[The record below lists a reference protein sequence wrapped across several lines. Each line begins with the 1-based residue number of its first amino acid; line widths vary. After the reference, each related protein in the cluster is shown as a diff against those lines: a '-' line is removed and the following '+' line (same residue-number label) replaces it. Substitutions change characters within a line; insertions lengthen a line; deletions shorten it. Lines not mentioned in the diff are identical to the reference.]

1 MKRLRKSFLSISI
14 ITLFLLIFAGITQSY
29 AAIANPAVRY
39 GVVSVRPDAGY
50 GYLVSGNDKVWKIVE
65 YNNASSNPAVIDYS
79 KTIYCLKQGLG
90 FGSGGIRPDPEY
102 YDTYFDMKKDYGTM
116 PANYKSMLP
125 ENYNEVLWLLDNI
138 YVADGTESSK
148 QEREALLAK
157 VFKDDLEDD
166 MLYPPFTMED
176 IVLTDS
182 DMDVVQQL
190 AIWYFTNPEN
200 DYLDNNINLYIS
212 PDELAQPNE
221 FKILSDRE
229 FDDEDGYIRLEQAN
243 KYFSYLKRE
252 AVANASNY
260 GDGAIREDN
269 RRPIE
274 LSKTGIAVNK
284 QGNNYIIGPYKINK
298 ITDADYTLNAT
309 FKEGSQA
316 GQTFTDYT
324 LLDQNQQP
332 TSKTINEL
340 VGENFYISVPVTTD
354 VETIVFTIDVE
365 YYVRELQYWTV
376 GDAPS
381 TNQPIVIVKRIP
393 KNYSDSVSVT
403 IPKEEPEKIFDLS
416 LRKFIT
422 AVNDEELRDAE
433 GNLIREPQVDVSKLN
448 NTVNGT
454 YITTA
459 DYNHIKTPVSVKAG
473 DIVTYTIRVYNEGE
487 MAGYA
492 NEITDYLPPELE
504 FLPEDALNKAYGWQL
519 DPNDPS
525 NRTVKTNYLSK
536 ETETSS
542 GEHILLPF
550 EKPNTNG
557 LVQLTLDY
565 KEVQIRC
572 RVKTSNIVN
581 QKITNIAEITEYKDA
596 EGNPAIDRDSTQDNV
611 NLPPDSNLPNYKDD
625 EINSGIPY
633 IPGQEDDD
641 DFEKLVMQRFDLS
654 LRKFITSVNGEELVK
669 EDGTYL
675 REPIVDV
682 TPLKEGTSTTAI
694 YNHSK
699 IPVGVSIGDEVVYTI
714 RVYNEGEV
722 AGYANEIVD
731 HLPPELEFLPDDELN
746 RSYGW
751 ELDAND
757 ATGRTIKT
765 KYLSY
770 ETDQEENLIDA
781 FDKNTMDTLD
791 YKEVKVKCKVKDV
804 QETGKK
810 ITNIADIT
818 EYKDEDGNITVDI
831 DSDAGN
837 VVLPTDDNLPNYK
850 DDEINSGADYI
861 PGQEDDDDFEK
872 LVMKKFDLSLR
883 KFITAVNGEELQ
895 KEDGSYLRAPIVDV
909 IPLVEGTGTTAIYN
923 HTKIPVGVQVGDEVI
938 YTIRVYNE
946 GEVAGYA
953 NEIVDHLPPELEF
966 LPDDELNKQ
975 YGWEIDVNDET
986 GRTVRTKYLSHENDA
1001 ENNRIDAFDK
1011 DTMTTLDYKD
1021 IKIKCRVRTTQE
1033 TGKKITNIADITEYK
1048 DEAGKPAIDID
1059 SEPDNVVL
1067 PPDTD
1072 LPNYKD
1078 DEINSG
1084 ADYIP
1089 GQEDDDDFEKLVM
1102 KKFDLSLRKFITSV
1116 NGEELVDENGKYL
1129 REPVVDVTPLVE
1141 GTGTTAIY
1149 NHTKVPVGVKPGDIV
1164 VYTIRVYNEGEVA
1177 GYANEIVDHLPP
1189 ELEFIINDDLNA
1201 SYGWKL
1207 DPNDTSLRTIRTSIL
1222 SYEYDEEE
1230 NLIDGFDKDT
1240 METLDYK
1247 EIKVKCKV
1255 KDVQE
1260 TGKKIT
1266 NIADITEYK
1275 DESGNIATDIDSKP
1289 DNVVLPPDSD
1299 LPNYKDDEINSGADY
1314 IPGQEDDDDFEKLKM
1329 QQFDLALRK
1338 FITKINDGDVTS
1350 RIPVVDASKLYTY
1363 VGGKLVT
1370 TATYTHPKD
1379 PILVSSGDTVVY
1391 TIRIYNEGD
1400 VAGYASEIMDDIP
1413 EGLEFLP
1420 ENDTNITYRWKM
1432 LKEDGTETD
1441 NPEEAVK
1448 ITTDYLSKE
1457 QEKNEGDNLIPGFDK
1472 STMTE
1477 PAYKDVKVAFKVTE
1491 PNSSDRV
1498 IINTA
1503 EITDDTDE
1511 DGNPVEDID
1520 STPDNEEPEEDDI
1533 DIEKIKVVEFDLALR
1548 KFITAVNDTEIT
1560 NRVPQVNIAEDGT
1573 ISYLHTKEPVEVVN
1587 GNLVTYTLRIYN
1599 EGTMNGYAKEIKDDI
1614 PDGLEFVPDNSVN
1627 QEYRW
1632 KMLAEDGETE
1642 VTDVEDAKYVVTDYL
1657 SKEQET
1663 VEGGNMIPAFDR
1675 ETMTE
1680 PAYKDVKVVFKV
1692 VEPNTSDRVLI
1703 NTAEIT
1709 DDSDEDGN
1717 DVVDKDSVPD
1727 NDNPEEDDIDIE
1739 KVKVKY
1745 FDLALKKWVTQ
1756 AIVTQDGK
1764 TTVTE
1769 TGHTGDENPEP
1780 IVKVDLHRN
1789 DINDVTVKFKYK
1801 IKVTNEGEIE
1811 GYVKE
1816 ITDHIPDG
1824 LRFEAADNPKWTQVD
1839 DKTITTDQLKDTL
1852 LQPGESAT
1860 VEVILTWIN
1869 DGDNMGVMTNIAEIS
1884 EDYNDSN
1891 TPDIDSTPGNEV
1903 PGEDDIDDAPVMLT
1917 VAAGEVPSYIGFG
1930 TLIVAILAGGI
1941 FLIKKYVFA

>member
-354 VETIVFTIDVE
+354 VETIVFTINVE

-448 NTVNGT
+448 TTVNGT

-504 FLPEDALNKAYGWQL
+504 FLPDDALNQQYGWVL
-519 DPNDPS
+519 DANDPS
-525 NRTVKTNYLSK
+525 GRTVTTNYLSK
-536 ETETSS
+536 ETETTS
-542 GEHILLPF
+542 GDHLLDAF
-550 EKPNTNG
+550 AG
-557 LVQLTLDY
+557 DTLDY
-565 KEVQIRC
+565 KDVQIRC
-572 RVKTSNIVN
+572 KVKTTNVVN
-581 QKITNIAEITEYKDA
+581 QKITNIAEITEYKD
-596 EGNPAIDRDSTQDNV
+596 ESGNPAIDRDSTQDNV
-611 NLPPDSNLPNYKDD
+611 NLPPDNELPNYKDD

-654 LRKFITSVNGEELVK
+654 LRKFIT
-669 EDGTYL
+669 
-675 REPIVDV
+675 
-682 TPLKEGTSTTAI
+682 
-694 YNHSK
+694 
-699 IPVGVSIGDEVVYTI
+699 
-714 RVYNEGEV
+714 
-722 AGYANEIVD
+722 
-731 HLPPELEFLPDDELN
+731 
-746 RSYGW
+746 
-751 ELDAND
+751 
-757 ATGRTIKT
+757 
-765 KYLSY
+765 
-770 ETDQEENLIDA
+770 
-781 FDKNTMDTLD
+781 
-791 YKEVKVKCKVKDV
+791 
-804 QETGKK
+804 
-810 ITNIADIT
+810 
-818 EYKDEDGNITVDI
+818 
-831 DSDAGN
+831 
-837 VVLPTDDNLPNYK
+837 
-850 DDEINSGADYI
+850 
-861 PGQEDDDDFEK
+861 
-872 LVMKKFDLSLR
+872 
-883 KFITAVNGEELQ
+883 AVNGEELLA
-895 KEDGSYLRAPIVDV
+895 EDGTYLRAPIVDV
-909 IPLVEGTGTTAIYN
+909 TPLVNGTGTTAIYN
-923 HTKIPVGVQVGDEVI
+923 HTKIPVGVQVGDEVV

-975 YGWEIDVNDET
+975 YGWELDANDTT
-986 GRTVRTKYLSHENDA
+986 GRTIRTKYLSFETNAQDNLI
-1001 ENNRIDAFDK
+1001 EAFDK
-1011 DTMTTLDYKD
+1011 DTMETLDYKEV
-1021 IKIKCRVRTTQE
+1021 KVKCKVRTTQE

-1048 DEAGKPAIDID
+1048 DENGNVATDID
-1059 SEPDNVVL
+1059 SDAGNVVL
-1067 PPDTD
+1067 PTD
-1072 LPNYKD
+1072 DNLPNYKD

-1363 VGGKLVT
+1363 VDGKLVT

-1560 NRVPQVNIAEDGT
+1560 DRVPQVNIAEDGT

-1764 TTVTE
+1764 ATVTE

-1884 EDYNDSN
+1884 KDYNDSN

>member
-354 VETIVFTIDVE
+354 VETIVFTINVE

-448 NTVNGT
+448 TTVNGS

-459 DYNHIKTPVSVKAG
+459 EYNHTKVPVSVKAG

-487 MAGYA
+487 TAGYA
-492 NEITDYLPPELE
+492 NEITDYLPEELE
-504 FLPEDALNKAYGWQL
+504 FLPDDALNQQYGWVL
-519 DPNDPS
+519 DANDPS
-525 NRTVKTNYLSK
+525 GRTVTTNYLSK
-536 ETETSS
+536 ETETTS
-542 GEHILLPF
+542 GDHLLDAF
-550 EKPNTNG
+550 AG
-557 LVQLTLDY
+557 DTLDY
-565 KEVQIRC
+565 KDVQIRC
-572 RVKTSNIVN
+572 KVKTTNVVN
-581 QKITNIAEITEYKDA
+581 QKITNIAEITEYKD
-596 EGNPAIDRDSTQDNV
+596 ESGNPAIDRDSTQDNV
-611 NLPPDSNLPNYKDD
+611 NLPPDNELPNYKDD

-654 LRKFITSVNGEELVK
+654 LRKFIT
-669 EDGTYL
+669 
-675 REPIVDV
+675 
-682 TPLKEGTSTTAI
+682 
-694 YNHSK
+694 
-699 IPVGVSIGDEVVYTI
+699 
-714 RVYNEGEV
+714 
-722 AGYANEIVD
+722 
-731 HLPPELEFLPDDELN
+731 
-746 RSYGW
+746 
-751 ELDAND
+751 
-757 ATGRTIKT
+757 
-765 KYLSY
+765 
-770 ETDQEENLIDA
+770 
-781 FDKNTMDTLD
+781 
-791 YKEVKVKCKVKDV
+791 
-804 QETGKK
+804 
-810 ITNIADIT
+810 
-818 EYKDEDGNITVDI
+818 
-831 DSDAGN
+831 
-837 VVLPTDDNLPNYK
+837 
-850 DDEINSGADYI
+850 
-861 PGQEDDDDFEK
+861 
-872 LVMKKFDLSLR
+872 
-883 KFITAVNGEELQ
+883 AVNGEELLA
-895 KEDGSYLRAPIVDV
+895 EDGTYLRAPIVDV
-909 IPLVEGTGTTAIYN
+909 TPLVNGTGTTAIYN
-923 HTKIPVGVQVGDEVI
+923 HTKIPVGVQVGDEVV

-975 YGWEIDVNDET
+975 YGWELDANDTT
-986 GRTVRTKYLSHENDA
+986 GRTIRTKYLSFETNAQDNLI
-1001 ENNRIDAFDK
+1001 EAFDK
-1011 DTMTTLDYKD
+1011 DTMETLDYKEV
-1021 IKIKCRVRTTQE
+1021 KVKCKVRTTQE

-1048 DEAGKPAIDID
+1048 DENGNVATDID
-1059 SEPDNVVL
+1059 SDAGNVVL
-1067 PPDTD
+1067 PTD
-1072 LPNYKD
+1072 DNLPNYKD

-1363 VGGKLVT
+1363 VDGKLVT

-1432 LKEDGTETD
+1432 LKDDGTETD

-1520 STPDNEEPEEDDI
+1520 STPDNEKPEEDDI

-1560 NRVPQVNIAEDGT
+1560 DRVPQVNIAEDGT

>member
-354 VETIVFTIDVE
+354 VETIVFTINVE

-487 MAGYA
+487 TAGYA
-492 NEITDYLPPELE
+492 NEITDYLPEELE
-504 FLPEDALNKAYGWQL
+504 FLPDDALNQQYGWVL
-519 DPNDPS
+519 DANDPS
-525 NRTVKTNYLSK
+525 GRTVTTNYLSK
-536 ETETSS
+536 ETETTS
-542 GEHILLPF
+542 GDHLLDAF
-550 EKPNTNG
+550 AG
-557 LVQLTLDY
+557 DTLDY
-565 KEVQIRC
+565 KDVQIRC
-572 RVKTSNIVN
+572 KVKTTNVVN
-581 QKITNIAEITEYKDA
+581 QKITNIAEITEYKD
-596 EGNPAIDRDSTQDNV
+596 ESGNPAIDRDSTQDNV
-611 NLPPDSNLPNYKDD
+611 NLPPDNELPNYKDD

-654 LRKFITSVNGEELVK
+654 LRKFIT
-669 EDGTYL
+669 
-675 REPIVDV
+675 
-682 TPLKEGTSTTAI
+682 
-694 YNHSK
+694 
-699 IPVGVSIGDEVVYTI
+699 
-714 RVYNEGEV
+714 
-722 AGYANEIVD
+722 
-731 HLPPELEFLPDDELN
+731 
-746 RSYGW
+746 
-751 ELDAND
+751 
-757 ATGRTIKT
+757 
-765 KYLSY
+765 
-770 ETDQEENLIDA
+770 
-781 FDKNTMDTLD
+781 
-791 YKEVKVKCKVKDV
+791 
-804 QETGKK
+804 
-810 ITNIADIT
+810 
-818 EYKDEDGNITVDI
+818 
-831 DSDAGN
+831 
-837 VVLPTDDNLPNYK
+837 
-850 DDEINSGADYI
+850 
-861 PGQEDDDDFEK
+861 
-872 LVMKKFDLSLR
+872 
-883 KFITAVNGEELQ
+883 AVNGEELLA
-895 KEDGSYLRAPIVDV
+895 EDGTYLRAPIVDV
-909 IPLVEGTGTTAIYN
+909 TPLVNGTGTTAIYN
-923 HTKIPVGVQVGDEVI
+923 HTKIPVGVQVGDEVV

-975 YGWEIDVNDET
+975 YGWELDANDTT
-986 GRTVRTKYLSHENDA
+986 GRTIRTKYLSFETNAQDNLI
-1001 ENNRIDAFDK
+1001 EAFDK
-1011 DTMTTLDYKD
+1011 DTMETLDYKEV
-1021 IKIKCRVRTTQE
+1021 KVKCKVRTTQE

-1048 DEAGKPAIDID
+1048 DENGNVATDID
-1059 SEPDNVVL
+1059 SDAGNVVL
-1067 PPDTD
+1067 PTD
-1072 LPNYKD
+1072 DNLPNYKD

-1363 VGGKLVT
+1363 VDGKLVT

-1520 STPDNEEPEEDDI
+1520 STPDNEKPEEDDI

-1560 NRVPQVNIAEDGT
+1560 DRVPQVNIAEDGT

>member
-90 FGSGGIRPDPEY
+90 FGSGGIRPNPEY

-354 VETIVFTIDVE
+354 VETIVFTINVE

-448 NTVNGT
+448 TTVNGT

-492 NEITDYLPPELE
+492 NEITDYLPEELE
-504 FLPEDALNKAYGWQL
+504 FLPDDALNQQYGWVL
-519 DPNDPS
+519 DANDPS
-525 NRTVKTNYLSK
+525 GRTVTTNYLSK
-536 ETETSS
+536 ETETTS
-542 GEHILLPF
+542 GDHLLDAF
-550 EKPNTNG
+550 AG
-557 LVQLTLDY
+557 DTLDY
-565 KEVQIRC
+565 KDVQIRC
-572 RVKTSNIVN
+572 KVKTTNVVN
-581 QKITNIAEITEYKDA
+581 QKITNIAEITEYKD
-596 EGNPAIDRDSTQDNV
+596 ESGNPAIDRDSTQDNV
-611 NLPPDSNLPNYKDD
+611 NLPPDNELPNYKDD

-654 LRKFITSVNGEELVK
+654 LRKFIT
-669 EDGTYL
+669 
-675 REPIVDV
+675 
-682 TPLKEGTSTTAI
+682 
-694 YNHSK
+694 
-699 IPVGVSIGDEVVYTI
+699 
-714 RVYNEGEV
+714 
-722 AGYANEIVD
+722 
-731 HLPPELEFLPDDELN
+731 
-746 RSYGW
+746 
-751 ELDAND
+751 
-757 ATGRTIKT
+757 
-765 KYLSY
+765 
-770 ETDQEENLIDA
+770 
-781 FDKNTMDTLD
+781 
-791 YKEVKVKCKVKDV
+791 
-804 QETGKK
+804 
-810 ITNIADIT
+810 
-818 EYKDEDGNITVDI
+818 
-831 DSDAGN
+831 
-837 VVLPTDDNLPNYK
+837 
-850 DDEINSGADYI
+850 
-861 PGQEDDDDFEK
+861 
-872 LVMKKFDLSLR
+872 
-883 KFITAVNGEELQ
+883 AVNGEELLA
-895 KEDGSYLRAPIVDV
+895 EDGTYLRAPIVDV
-909 IPLVEGTGTTAIYN
+909 TPLVNGTGTTAIYN
-923 HTKIPVGVQVGDEVI
+923 HTKIPVGVQVGDEVV

-975 YGWEIDVNDET
+975 YGWELDANDTT
-986 GRTVRTKYLSHENDA
+986 GRTIRTKYLSFETNAQDNLI
-1001 ENNRIDAFDK
+1001 EAFDK
-1011 DTMTTLDYKD
+1011 DTMETLDYKEV
-1021 IKIKCRVRTTQE
+1021 KVKCKVRTTQE

-1048 DEAGKPAIDID
+1048 DENGNVATDID
-1059 SEPDNVVL
+1059 SDAGNVVL
-1067 PPDTD
+1067 PTD
-1072 LPNYKD
+1072 DNLPNYKD

-1363 VGGKLVT
+1363 VDGKLVT

-1420 ENDTNITYRWKM
+1420 ENETNVTYRWKM
-1432 LKEDGTETD
+1432 LKEDGTETN

-1457 QEKNEGDNLIPGFDK
+1457 QEQKEGDNLIPGFDK

-1520 STPDNEEPEEDDI
+1520 STPDNEKPEEDDI

-1560 NRVPQVNIAEDGT
+1560 DRVPQVNIAEDGT

-1824 LRFEAADNPKWTQVD
+1824 LRFEAADNPKWTLVD

>member
-354 VETIVFTIDVE
+354 VETIVFTINVE

-448 NTVNGT
+448 TTVNGT

-492 NEITDYLPPELE
+492 NEITDYLPEELE
-504 FLPEDALNKAYGWQL
+504 FLPDDALNQQYGWVL
-519 DPNDPS
+519 DANDPS
-525 NRTVKTNYLSK
+525 GRTVTTNYLSK
-536 ETETSS
+536 ETETTS
-542 GEHILLPF
+542 GDHLLDAF
-550 EKPNTNG
+550 AG
-557 LVQLTLDY
+557 DTLDY
-565 KEVQIRC
+565 KDVQIRC
-572 RVKTSNIVN
+572 KVKTTNVVN
-581 QKITNIAEITEYKDA
+581 QKITNIAEITEYKD
-596 EGNPAIDRDSTQDNV
+596 ESGNPAIDRDSTQDNV
-611 NLPPDSNLPNYKDD
+611 NLPPDNELPNYKDD

-654 LRKFITSVNGEELVK
+654 LRKFIT
-669 EDGTYL
+669 
-675 REPIVDV
+675 
-682 TPLKEGTSTTAI
+682 
-694 YNHSK
+694 
-699 IPVGVSIGDEVVYTI
+699 
-714 RVYNEGEV
+714 
-722 AGYANEIVD
+722 
-731 HLPPELEFLPDDELN
+731 
-746 RSYGW
+746 
-751 ELDAND
+751 
-757 ATGRTIKT
+757 
-765 KYLSY
+765 
-770 ETDQEENLIDA
+770 
-781 FDKNTMDTLD
+781 
-791 YKEVKVKCKVKDV
+791 
-804 QETGKK
+804 
-810 ITNIADIT
+810 
-818 EYKDEDGNITVDI
+818 
-831 DSDAGN
+831 
-837 VVLPTDDNLPNYK
+837 
-850 DDEINSGADYI
+850 
-861 PGQEDDDDFEK
+861 
-872 LVMKKFDLSLR
+872 
-883 KFITAVNGEELQ
+883 AVNGEELLA
-895 KEDGSYLRAPIVDV
+895 EDGTYLRAPIVDV
-909 IPLVEGTGTTAIYN
+909 TPLVNGTGTTAIYN
-923 HTKIPVGVQVGDEVI
+923 HTKIPVGVQVSDEVV

-975 YGWEIDVNDET
+975 YGWELDANDTT
-986 GRTVRTKYLSHENDA
+986 GRTIRTKYLSFETNAQDNLI
-1001 ENNRIDAFDK
+1001 EAFDK
-1011 DTMTTLDYKD
+1011 DTMETLDYKEV
-1021 IKIKCRVRTTQE
+1021 KVKCKVRTTQE

-1048 DEAGKPAIDID
+1048 DENGNVATDID
-1059 SEPDNVVL
+1059 SDAGNVVL
-1067 PPDTD
+1067 PTD
-1072 LPNYKD
+1072 DNLPNYKD

-1207 DPNDTSLRTIRTSIL
+1207 DSNDTSLRTIRTSIL

-1363 VGGKLVT
+1363 VDGKLVT

-1432 LKEDGTETD
+1432 LKDDGTETD

-1642 VTDVEDAKYVVTDYL
+1642 VTDVKDAKYVVTDYL

>member
-354 VETIVFTIDVE
+354 VETIVFTINVE

-448 NTVNGT
+448 TTVNGT

-492 NEITDYLPPELE
+492 NEITDYLPEELE
-504 FLPEDALNKAYGWQL
+504 FLPDDALNQQCGWVL
-519 DPNDPS
+519 DANDPS
-525 NRTVKTNYLSK
+525 GRTVTTNYLSK
-536 ETETSS
+536 ETETTS
-542 GEHILLPF
+542 GDHLLDAF
-550 EKPNTNG
+550 AG
-557 LVQLTLDY
+557 DTLDY
-565 KEVQIRC
+565 KDVQIRC
-572 RVKTSNIVN
+572 KVKTTNVVN
-581 QKITNIAEITEYKDA
+581 QKITNIAEITEYKD
-596 EGNPAIDRDSTQDNV
+596 ESGNPAIDRDSTQDNV
-611 NLPPDSNLPNYKDD
+611 NLPPDNELPNYKDD

-654 LRKFITSVNGEELVK
+654 LRKFIT
-669 EDGTYL
+669 
-675 REPIVDV
+675 
-682 TPLKEGTSTTAI
+682 
-694 YNHSK
+694 
-699 IPVGVSIGDEVVYTI
+699 
-714 RVYNEGEV
+714 
-722 AGYANEIVD
+722 
-731 HLPPELEFLPDDELN
+731 
-746 RSYGW
+746 
-751 ELDAND
+751 
-757 ATGRTIKT
+757 
-765 KYLSY
+765 
-770 ETDQEENLIDA
+770 
-781 FDKNTMDTLD
+781 
-791 YKEVKVKCKVKDV
+791 
-804 QETGKK
+804 
-810 ITNIADIT
+810 
-818 EYKDEDGNITVDI
+818 
-831 DSDAGN
+831 
-837 VVLPTDDNLPNYK
+837 
-850 DDEINSGADYI
+850 
-861 PGQEDDDDFEK
+861 
-872 LVMKKFDLSLR
+872 
-883 KFITAVNGEELQ
+883 AVNGEELLA
-895 KEDGSYLRAPIVDV
+895 EDGTYLRAPIVDV
-909 IPLVEGTGTTAIYN
+909 TPLVNGTGTTAIYN
-923 HTKIPVGVQVGDEVI
+923 HTKIPVGVQVGDEVV

-975 YGWEIDVNDET
+975 YGWELDANDTT
-986 GRTVRTKYLSHENDA
+986 GRTIRTKYLSFETNAQDNLI
-1001 ENNRIDAFDK
+1001 EAFDK
-1011 DTMTTLDYKD
+1011 DTMETLDYKEV
-1021 IKIKCRVRTTQE
+1021 KVKCKVRTTQE

-1048 DEAGKPAIDID
+1048 DENGNVATDID
-1059 SEPDNVVL
+1059 SDAGNVVL
-1067 PPDTD
+1067 PTD
-1072 LPNYKD
+1072 DNLPNYKD

-1363 VGGKLVT
+1363 VDGKLVT

-1642 VTDVEDAKYVVTDYL
+1642 VTDVKDAKYVVTDYL

>member
-354 VETIVFTIDVE
+354 VETIVFTINVE

-448 NTVNGT
+448 TTVNGS

-459 DYNHIKTPVSVKAG
+459 EYNHTKVPVSVKAG

-487 MAGYA
+487 TAGYA
-492 NEITDYLPPELE
+492 NEITDYLPEELE
-504 FLPEDALNKAYGWQL
+504 FLPDDALNQQYGWVL
-519 DPNDPS
+519 DANDPS
-525 NRTVKTNYLSK
+525 GRTVTTNYLSK
-536 ETETSS
+536 ETETTS
-542 GEHILLPF
+542 GDHLLDAF
-550 EKPNTNG
+550 AG
-557 LVQLTLDY
+557 DTLDY
-565 KEVQIRC
+565 KDVQIRC
-572 RVKTSNIVN
+572 KVKTTNVVN
-581 QKITNIAEITEYKDA
+581 QKITNIAEITEYKD
-596 EGNPAIDRDSTQDNV
+596 ESGNPAIDRDSTQDNV
-611 NLPPDSNLPNYKDD
+611 NLPPDNELPNYKDD

-654 LRKFITSVNGEELVK
+654 LRKFIT
-669 EDGTYL
+669 
-675 REPIVDV
+675 
-682 TPLKEGTSTTAI
+682 
-694 YNHSK
+694 
-699 IPVGVSIGDEVVYTI
+699 
-714 RVYNEGEV
+714 
-722 AGYANEIVD
+722 
-731 HLPPELEFLPDDELN
+731 
-746 RSYGW
+746 
-751 ELDAND
+751 
-757 ATGRTIKT
+757 
-765 KYLSY
+765 
-770 ETDQEENLIDA
+770 
-781 FDKNTMDTLD
+781 
-791 YKEVKVKCKVKDV
+791 
-804 QETGKK
+804 
-810 ITNIADIT
+810 
-818 EYKDEDGNITVDI
+818 
-831 DSDAGN
+831 
-837 VVLPTDDNLPNYK
+837 
-850 DDEINSGADYI
+850 
-861 PGQEDDDDFEK
+861 
-872 LVMKKFDLSLR
+872 
-883 KFITAVNGEELQ
+883 AVNGEELLA
-895 KEDGSYLRAPIVDV
+895 EDGTYLRAPIVDV
-909 IPLVEGTGTTAIYN
+909 TPLVNGTGTTAIYN
-923 HTKIPVGVQVGDEVI
+923 HTKIPVGVQVGDEVV

-975 YGWEIDVNDET
+975 YGWELDANDTT
-986 GRTVRTKYLSHENDA
+986 GRTIRTKYLSFETNAQDNLI
-1001 ENNRIDAFDK
+1001 EAFDK
-1011 DTMTTLDYKD
+1011 DTMETLDYKEV
-1021 IKIKCRVRTTQE
+1021 KVKCKVRTTQE

-1048 DEAGKPAIDID
+1048 DENGNVATDID
-1059 SEPDNVVL
+1059 SDAGNVVL
-1067 PPDTD
+1067 PTD
-1072 LPNYKD
+1072 DNLPNYKD

-1189 ELEFIINDDLNA
+1189 GLEFIINDDLNA

-1363 VGGKLVT
+1363 VDGKLVT

-1420 ENDTNITYRWKM
+1420 ENETNVTYRWKM
-1432 LKEDGTETD
+1432 LKEDGTETN

-1457 QEKNEGDNLIPGFDK
+1457 QEQKEGDNLIPGFDK

-1520 STPDNEEPEEDDI
+1520 STPDNEKPEEDDI

-1560 NRVPQVNIAEDGT
+1560 DRVPQVNIAEDGT

-1642 VTDVEDAKYVVTDYL
+1642 VTDVKDAKYVVTDYL